1 MNKKIKKTLQIILFF
16 SVGILIF
23 WLVYRKQDINELKNA
38 LINADYFWIVISLV
52 LGLLSH
58 ISRAM
63 RWNLLIYPLGY
74 KPKIINSFFSVMI
87 MYLSNMAIPRSGEI
101 VRCGVMGK
109 TENIPVSKL
118 LGTVVTERIIDFVML
133 FILLAV
139 VLTTQM
145 HIVLEMLEKNPE
157 INTNLNKLLS
167 STPLLAG
174 IFIFFVI
181 IFFIIYKLRH
191 KFRHLK
197 LYQKTRNIIK
207 GFADGIKSIL
217 KMERSLEFIAH
228 SVFIWILY
236 FLMIYIVFKSFH
248 FTEHL
253 GILSGLTVF
262 VMSAFGMVAPSPGGI
277 GTWHFM
283 VIQTLMIYGVSKTD
297 AGAFAFA
304 SHESMTLMM
313 IIVGVLSIILL
324 PVVNKK
330 IAEKNKKILENN

>member
-1 MNKKIKKTLQIILFF
+1 MTKTIKKTIQIILFF
-16 SVGILIF
+16 SVGIGIF
-23 WLVYRKQDINELKNA
+23 WLVYRKQDIQELKNA
-38 LINADYFWIVISLV
+38 LLQADYIWIFISLI

-63 RWNLLIYPLGY
+63 RWNLLINPLGY
-74 KPKIINSFFSVMI
+74 KPKVINSFFSVMI

-133 FILLAV
+133 FILLII
-139 VLTTQM
+139 VLLTQM
-145 HIVLEMLEKNPE
+145 HVVIEMLEQNPE
-157 INTNLNKLLS
+157 MNTNLHNLLS

-174 IFIFFVI
+174 IFV
-181 IFFIIYKLRH
+181 FIIILLFVTY
-191 KFRHLK
+191 KFRHKIQHLK
-197 LYQKTRNIIK
+197 IYQKLKDIIK

-217 KMERSLEFIAH
+217 KMERRWEFIAH
-228 SVFIWILY
+228 SVFIWIMY
-236 FLMIYIVFKSFH
+236 FMMIYIVFKSFG

-253 GILSGLTVF
+253 GVLSGLTVF

-283 VIQTLMIYGVSKTD
+283 VIQTLMVYGVSKTD

-313 IIVGVLSIILL
+313 IIVGVLSIIFL

-330 IAEKNKKILENN
+330 LKNSVEKL